1 MIRRTTWITLAVFVV
16 LIGAALLLQKYP
28 VLQGKATPTAT
39 EYPLLL
45 QGWLPDD
52 MTMIEIKN
60 DKGET
65 VALQHNPDKTWAFV
79 NVPGKLPDQGKVT
92 EFIDSLTSMN
102 VLASFDATTS
112 LENVGLTAP
121 SYLITL
127 QNSKGN
133 KKVIRVGKATA
144 IGSGY
149 YIQVD
154 NNLPVLVSTD
164 SLNQVTSLASLDA
177 LTLVTPTPTVVEAT
191 TTTPSTTETL
201 EPTTTGTP
209 IPTST
214 PGPSPTPV
222 ILTTPVILIT
232 PTP

>member
-1 MIRRTTWITLAVFVV
+1 MIRRSTWITLAVFIV

-28 VLQGKATPTAT
+28 VLQGKPTPTAT

-45 QGWLPDD
+45 QGWLPEEL
-52 MTMIEIKN
+52 TMIEIKN

-65 VALQHNPDKTWAFV
+65 VSLKRNPDKTWAFV
-79 NVPGKLPDQGKVT
+79 NVTGKLPDQGKVT
-92 EFIDSLTSMN
+92 QLIDTLTSTN

-121 SYLITL
+121 TYLITL
-127 QNSKGN
+127 QNSQGN

-144 IGSGY
+144 IGTGY

-154 NNLPVLVSTD
+154 NNLPVLVSKD
-164 SLNQVTSLASLDA
+164 NLDQVTSLASLDA
-177 LTLVTPTPTVVEAT
+177 LTLVTETPTVIEAT
-191 TTTPSTTETL
+191 TTTPNTTETAI
-201 EPTTTGTP
+201 PTETETP
-209 IPTST
+209 LPTST

-222 ILTTPVILIT
+222 ILTTPLILVT